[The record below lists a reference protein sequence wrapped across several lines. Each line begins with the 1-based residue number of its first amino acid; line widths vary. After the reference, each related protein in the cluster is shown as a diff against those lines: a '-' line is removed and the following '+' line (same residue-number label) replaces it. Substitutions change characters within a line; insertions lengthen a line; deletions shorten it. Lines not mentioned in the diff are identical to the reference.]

1 MTKYSNCLSMYEREL
16 FNSVLL
22 LSEYL
27 NHQSLLHDAMV
38 LELVLSWASRAP
50 LADHLLT
57 MTLTF
62 VKRFLACNPVEFC
75 VGVLMRSLSLD
86 QVEGKL

>member
-1 MTKYSNCLSMYEREL
+1 MYEREL
-16 FNSVLL
+16 FTSTLL

-27 NHQSLLHDAMV
+27 NHHALVHDA
-38 LELVLSWASRAP
+38 LIFDLVLSWASRAP

-62 VKRFLACNPVEFC
+62 VRRFLACNPVEFC
-75 VGVLMRSLSLD
+75 VGILMKSLSLD
-86 QVEGKL
+86 QVESRHS